1 MQWLCTSRYI
11 SLIGHDGVSAGAYSN
26 PPLTTIAIDPL
37 SLGQHA
43 AKQIL
48 QRIENPAKP
57 VSHLAAKLTSTIVN
71 RKSAAR
77 PLISTVFIK

>member
-1 MQWLCTSRYI
+1 MQWLCTSQDI

-57 VSHLAAKLTSTIVN
+57 VSHLVIRPNLQVRSSTG
-71 RKSAAR
+71 KAPLAR
-77 PLISTVFIK
+77 